1 MSFVNFCIN
10 NPCSYFLESSPIGGY
25 HHVEA
30 LRIQL
35 SPLHKSEASMQFYA
49 ADGTLVSTRDICNF
63 ENLPVEGLQRMEAIQ
78 TPFHSLHRII
88 YTLRMKY
95 LLCSSPIEAPEGGKQ
110 TSPASRSASQRR

>member
-1 MSFVNFCIN
+1 
-10 NPCSYFLESSPIGGY
+10 
-25 HHVEA
+25 
-30 LRIQL
+30 
-35 SPLHKSEASMQFYA
+35 MQFYA

-110 TSPASRSASQRR
+110 TSPASRSASQRRWKGCRQAYVTEALLCHRCDFRSPVS